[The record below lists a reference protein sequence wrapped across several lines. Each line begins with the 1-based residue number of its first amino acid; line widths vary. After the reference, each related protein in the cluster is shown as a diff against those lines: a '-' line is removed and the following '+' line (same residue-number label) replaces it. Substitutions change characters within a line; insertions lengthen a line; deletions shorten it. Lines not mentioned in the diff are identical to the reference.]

1 MTVINGYSLL
11 YKVRGSNNDDKGD
24 KVLPAYMLAAHL
36 DVGPVANGTWKVAQ
50 PFEGRI
56 IDGVIYGRGALDD
69 KSSVMV
75 SDFEYLVL
83 TVELLSSWSLS
94 EFPRVSAT
102 AH

>member
-24 KVLPAYMLAAHL
+24 NVLPAYMLAAHL
-36 DVGPVANGTWKVAQ
+36 DVVPVANGTWKVAQ

-56 IDGVIYGRGALDD
+56 LDGVIYGRGALDD

-75 SDFEYLVL
+75 SDLNTL
-83 TVELLSSWSLS
+83 T
-94 EFPRVSAT
+94 
-102 AH
+102 